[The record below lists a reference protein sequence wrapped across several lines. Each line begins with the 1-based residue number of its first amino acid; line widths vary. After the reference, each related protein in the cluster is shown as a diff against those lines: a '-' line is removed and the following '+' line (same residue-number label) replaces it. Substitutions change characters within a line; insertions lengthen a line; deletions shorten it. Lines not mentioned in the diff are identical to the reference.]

1 STGKF
6 RLGRTSSISA
16 CPYPASKCWTGDAQR
31 RSIRDGAP
39 LRLVA
44 KPQQRDKDPRESG
57 ECRRHEDER
66 REPTAEHVLIEE
78 RTNIVRER
86 RGEVG
91 DRHQRRERKA
101 F

>member
-1 STGKF
+1 M
-6 RLGRTSSISA
+6 
-16 CPYPASKCWTGDAQR
+16 
-31 RSIRDGAP
+31 RDGAP

-57 ECRRHEDER
+57 EHRRHEDEW
-66 REPTAEHVLIEE
+66 REPADEHVLIEE
-78 RTNIVRER
+78 RAYIVRER

-91 DRHQRRERKA
+91 DRHQRCECEA